1 MRYIIDRFEE
11 GIAICEN
18 ELKKMLPIPKEH
30 LPQGAK
36 EGDIL
41 TEDNGTYSIDPEAT
55 KERRREMRKK
65 LMDLFE

>member
-30 LPQGAK
+30 LPQDIK
-36 EGDIL
+36 EGDIV
-41 TEDNGTYSIDPEAT
+41 TEENGHFSIDPEAT
-55 KERRREMRKK
+55 EERRREMLKK
-65 LMDLFE
+65 LTDLF